1 MEKKVLLE
9 KIDEKD
15 EYHIFDIEKN
25 EEKET
30 FDEAVSE
37 DILYIGSEGEVRVTE
52 NGRNLIENNQDQPEE
67 PHDVAPDVTP
77 GFSDYFDAHN
87 SKLDAEEA
95 LEDLQNLAK
104 DTPIA
109 KELESD
115 ARMAFSFAKDAD
127 LSYKEKQRIYRLV
140 NDVRFLARK
149 LSEFSEPKNF

>member
-1 MEKKVLLE
+1 MDKKVLLE
-9 KIDEKD
+9 KIDEKE
-15 EYHIFDIEKN
+15 EYRIFDVINE
-25 EEKET
+25 EEKEA
-30 FDEAVSE
+30 FDEAESE
-37 DILYIGSEGEVRVTE
+37 DLLYVDSEGEVRVTE
-52 NGRNLIENNQDQPEE
+52 NGRDLINDNQDQPEE

-104 DTPIA
+104 DTPIT

-127 LSYKEKQRIYRLV
+127 LTYKEKQRIYRLV

-149 LSEFSEPKNF
+149 LSEFSEPKNL

>member
-1 MEKKVLLE
+1 MNKKVLVE

-15 EYHIFDIEKN
+15 EYRIFDIEEN
-25 EEKET
+25 GEKET

-37 DILYIGSEGEVRVTE
+37 DLLYIDSEGEVRVTE
-52 NGRNLIENNQDQPEE
+52 NGRSLIDGNQDRPEE
-67 PHDVAPDVTP
+67 PQDVDPEVTP

-95 LEDLQNLAK
+95 LEDLQNLAEE
-104 DTPIA
+104 TPIN

-115 ARMAFSFAKDAD
+115 ARMAYSFAKDAE

-149 LSEFSEPKNF
+149 LNEFSEPKNT

>member
-1 MEKKVLLE
+1 MDKKVLL
-9 KIDEKD
+9 KKVDEKD

-25 EEKET
+25 DEKKT

-37 DILYIGSEGEVRVTE
+37 DLLYIDSEGKVRVTE
-52 NGRNLIENNQDQPEE
+52 NGRDFIDDRQDQPNK
-67 PHDVAPDVTP
+67 PQDVAPDVTP

-95 LEDLQNLAK
+95 LEDLRNLAEE
-104 DTPIA
+104 TPIN

-115 ARMAFSFAKDAD
+115 ARMAYSFAKDAE

-149 LSEFSEPKNF
+149 LNEFSEPKNI